1 MAKLDAAVAAGQQQ
15 AQTMSDSVNKGL
27 QNKVTG
33 ILSQIQATKQA
44 TMGFVTVEGCT
55 PKNAADL
62 RFMID
67 YTGCSVV
74 TLMPNTNYSIEEQ
87 LVIRRRITIIGR
99 PLGMPYI
106 DAHNSTRAFLVEA
119 GGFLDVRFVHIVK
132 GRFVEVIRYILYQVR
147 GPACWTRSG
156 GTAMFTGCVFTI
168 SFWNAIRFFGL
179 TPPLTNIQ
187 VIGGGFV
194 AESGTIRMTD
204 CQFFY
209 ARPGIVFRETQ
220 FIGGEFLVLGGNIYL
235 TGCIFIN
242 TSIFSNSLG
251 AGGYIANLGGTVV
264 VTGCLFNYVGCFV
277 CTQGIGYLF
286 FLGGGTMIVTGTIV
300 TTSLGMAAFFGGGIG
315 MFTGSGVS
323 IMTGFMYA
331 ANSPLGFGAGL
342 GFQTAV
348 GAGISVRTGVLQ
360 SAMSAIGS
368 VAGVGISNYIGAG
381 VAVFTDISLSRST
394 AILSFFGCGSYF
406 YLGAGVATI
415 VNVLG
420 IFVTGIGFNVFVGG
434 DTALLAG
441 YLTRVNQ
448 LYIRVSAITF
458 AAGQG
463 SDLFVG
469 LGGGTFVYNMY
480 IAPTVPIRWLNPGLV
495 ALYVAGNNVILAGTI
510 GNARS
515 IYGLVTV
522 NKHGQTDWRKNIF
535 LAKKISWRFSGLG
548 PNGQGDDFVARRR
561 LSFLEAE
568 GKAAAAEGALL
579 EHPETPDYFHVRNLG
594 MAASADMKPSM
605 KALFDKYLP
614 VEEAAPK
621 EEGRVLSSGAAG
633 GALLQGLKDIANAQ
647 NTLADLMAAE
657 EAAPETSL
665 DERRPVFVKPSN
677 VSHGDNPLYVFAE
690 MEGLKVNESKTD
702 RIYVAQ
708 PMDACGLCDITPG
721 ITMANI
727 DGPGAASCAIE
738 NACENLDTS
747 ALDMAAIATGSGGE
761 GATGTTQTPVSG
773 MWVTG
778 REEAVANTTVQQLEL
793 RATFTPS
800 STGGSPDKDQVK
812 AALTT
817 AIGELGLS
825 GRWHL
830 LVEASLEAAKN
841 IDQLFRYEGATEE
854 YGDGVDFG
862 SVDPGEVEG
871 QQECGRDELFKAY
884 VVSDWKNVTDEI
896 SRKLK
901 TTTGTKALTLALQAA
916 ADSAALAATVD
927 APEGTI
933 PPTAPGVCELVTY
946 RTTAIFIPASSM
958 VGVVDAAPVTR
969 RTTASSTEFHRVLS
983 ADGTR
988 WEREE
993 AEVEEND
1000 DQIKALLL
1008 KEANAAVTTHVSA
1021 DVDPLDLLRQLP
1033 TRVDAVD
1040 IGETYSLV
1048 LSNFTPAARAV
1059 TLTVRAVPE
1068 SGDDVLVGSFLS
1080 KPHPFT
1086 RQQVWNWM
1094 PSEVGGLE
1102 KGKEYYLE
1110 VTSSDGSA
1118 FDATNK
1124 FEIR

>member
-1 MAKLDAAVAAGQQQ
+1 
-15 AQTMSDSVNKGL
+15 MSDSVNDAL

-33 ILSQIQATKQA
+33 IVGQIQAAKQA
-44 TMGFVTVEGCT
+44 TMGFVAIEGCT
-55 PKNAADL
+55 PTDGDDL
-62 RFMID
+62 RRLID
-67 YTGCSVV
+67 ETGCSMV
-74 TLMPNTNYSIEEQ
+74 TLMPNTNYSIGEQ

-132 GRFVEVIRYILYQVR
+132 GRFIEVVRYLLYQVR
-147 GPACWTRSG
+147 GPACWTRRG
-156 GTAMFTGCVFTI
+156 GVAMFTGCVFTI
-168 SFWNAIRFFGL
+168 SWANAIRFFGL
-179 TPPLTNIQ
+179 TPPITTIQ

-209 ARPGIVFRETQ
+209 ARPGIAFRETQ
-220 FIGGEFLVLGGNIYL
+220 FIGGEFLVLGGNVYL

-242 TSIFSNSLG
+242 TSIFSNSMG

-286 FLGGGTMIVTGTIV
+286 FLGGGTMIVTGSIV
-300 TTSLGMAAFFGGGIG
+300 TTNLGMAAYFGGGIG

-331 ANSPLGFGAGL
+331 ANAPLGFGAGM

-360 SAMSAIGS
+360 SAMSAIGA

-394 AILSFFGCGSYF
+394 SILSFYGCGSYF
-406 YLGAGVATI
+406 YLGAGVATV

-420 IFVTGIGFNVFVGG
+420 IFVTGIGFSVFVGG
-434 DTALLAG
+434 DTAILSG
-441 YLTRVNQ
+441 YMTRVNQ
-448 LYIRVSAITF
+448 LYISIGGIVF

-463 SDLFVG
+463 SDLFIG
-469 LGGGTFVYNMY
+469 LGGATLVYNMY
-480 IAPTVPIRWLNPGLV
+480 IAPTAPIRYVNPGLV
-495 ALYVAGNNVILAGTI
+495 ALYIAGNNVILAGKI

-522 NKHGQTDWRKNIF
+522 NKHGQTDWQKNIF
-535 LAKKISWRFSGLG
+535 LAKKISWRFSGAG
-548 PNGQGDDFVARRR
+548 PQGDDFIARRSLGGADEKPRRR

-568 GKAAAAEGALL
+568 AEAAVAEGELL

-594 MAASADMKPSM
+594 MTMLTDMKPSM
-605 KALFDKYLP
+605 KALYDKYMP
-614 VEEAAPK
+614 VEEVAPK
-621 EEGRVLSSGAAG
+621 KERVLIDGTAG
-633 GALLQGLKDIANAQ
+633 GALLKGLKAIADAKK
-647 NTLADLMAAE
+647 TLTDTMAAE
-657 EAAPETSL
+657 EAAPETSP
-665 DERRPVFVKPSN
+665 DQRPVFVKPSN
-677 VSHGDNPLYVFAE
+677 VSHGDNPLWEFAE
-690 MEGLKVNESKTD
+690 GLRVNESKTD

-708 PMDACGLCDITPG
+708 PMDACGLCDVTPG
-721 ITMANI
+721 NTMDNI

-738 NACENLDTS
+738 NACENLKTS
-747 ALDMAAIATGSGGE
+747 ALDVAAIATGVGGE
-761 GATGTTQTPVSG
+761 GATEKTQTPVSG

-778 REEAVANTTVQQLEL
+778 REEATANTTVQQLEL

-800 STGGSPDKDQVK
+800 STGASPDKTQVK
-812 AALTT
+812 AALTA
-817 AIGELGLS
+817 AIGELSLS
-825 GRWHL
+825 GRWHV

-841 IDQLFRYEGATEE
+841 IDTLFRYEGATEE
-854 YGDGVDFG
+854 YEDGVDFG
-862 SVDPGEVEG
+862 SVDPGEMEG
-871 QQECGRDELFKAY
+871 QQECGRNELFKAY
-884 VVSDWKNVTDEI
+884 LVSDWKNVTDEI

-901 TTTGTKALTLALQAA
+901 TTTGTKALTLALQ
-916 ADSAALAATVD
+916 DTVESAALAAAVD
-927 APEGTI
+927 APEGTV

-946 RTTAIFIPASSM
+946 RTTAIFIPAASM
-958 VGVVDAAPVTR
+958 VGVVNAAPVTR

-993 AEVEEND
+993 AEVEEDD

-1008 KEANAAVTTHVSA
+1008 KEANAALTTYVDS
-1021 DVDPLDLLRQLP
+1021 DVDPQDMLRQLP

-1040 IGETYSLV
+1040 MGETYSLV
-1048 LSNFTPAARAV
+1048 ISNFPPAVRAV
-1059 TLTVRAVPE
+1059 TLTVHAVPE
-1068 SGDDVLVGSFLS
+1068 SGEDVFVGSFLS
-1080 KPHPFT
+1080 KPHLFT
-1086 RQQVWNWM
+1086 RQQVWDWT
-1094 PSEVGGLE
+1094 PAEVGGLE
-1102 KGKEYYLE
+1102 RGKEYYLE
-1110 VTSSDGSA
+1110 VTSSDGTA

>member
-406 YLGAGVATI
+406 
-415 VNVLG
+415 
-420 IFVTGIGFNVFVGG
+420 
-434 DTALLAG
+434 
-441 YLTRVNQ
+441 
-448 LYIRVSAITF
+448 
-458 AAGQG
+458 
-463 SDLFVG
+463 
-469 LGGGTFVYNMY
+469 
-480 IAPTVPIRWLNPGLV
+480 
-495 ALYVAGNNVILAGTI
+495 
-510 GNARS
+510 
-515 IYGLVTV
+515 
-522 NKHGQTDWRKNIF
+522 
-535 LAKKISWRFSGLG
+535 
-548 PNGQGDDFVARRR
+548 
-561 LSFLEAE
+561 
-568 GKAAAAEGALL
+568 
-579 EHPETPDYFHVRNLG
+579 
-594 MAASADMKPSM
+594 
-605 KALFDKYLP
+605 
-614 VEEAAPK
+614 
-621 EEGRVLSSGAAG
+621 
-633 GALLQGLKDIANAQ
+633 
-647 NTLADLMAAE
+647 
-657 EAAPETSL
+657 
-665 DERRPVFVKPSN
+665 
-677 VSHGDNPLYVFAE
+677 
-690 MEGLKVNESKTD
+690 
-702 RIYVAQ
+702 
-708 PMDACGLCDITPG
+708 
-721 ITMANI
+721 
-727 DGPGAASCAIE
+727 
-738 NACENLDTS
+738 
-747 ALDMAAIATGSGGE
+747 
-761 GATGTTQTPVSG
+761 
-773 MWVTG
+773 
-778 REEAVANTTVQQLEL
+778 
-793 RATFTPS
+793 
-800 STGGSPDKDQVK
+800 
-812 AALTT
+812 
-817 AIGELGLS
+817 
-825 GRWHL
+825 
-830 LVEASLEAAKN
+830 
-841 IDQLFRYEGATEE
+841 
-854 YGDGVDFG
+854 
-862 SVDPGEVEG
+862 
-871 QQECGRDELFKAY
+871 
-884 VVSDWKNVTDEI
+884 
-896 SRKLK
+896 
-901 TTTGTKALTLALQAA
+901 
-916 ADSAALAATVD
+916 
-927 APEGTI
+927 
-933 PPTAPGVCELVTY
+933 
-946 RTTAIFIPASSM
+946 
-958 VGVVDAAPVTR
+958 
-969 RTTASSTEFHRVLS
+969 
-983 ADGTR
+983 
-988 WEREE
+988 
-993 AEVEEND
+993 
-1000 DQIKALLL
+1000 
-1008 KEANAAVTTHVSA
+1008 
-1021 DVDPLDLLRQLP
+1021 
-1033 TRVDAVD
+1033 
-1040 IGETYSLV
+1040 
-1048 LSNFTPAARAV
+1048 
-1059 TLTVRAVPE
+1059 
-1068 SGDDVLVGSFLS
+1068 
-1080 KPHPFT
+1080 
-1086 RQQVWNWM
+1086 
-1094 PSEVGGLE
+1094 
-1102 KGKEYYLE
+1102 
-1110 VTSSDGSA
+1110 
-1118 FDATNK
+1118 
-1124 FEIR
+1124 